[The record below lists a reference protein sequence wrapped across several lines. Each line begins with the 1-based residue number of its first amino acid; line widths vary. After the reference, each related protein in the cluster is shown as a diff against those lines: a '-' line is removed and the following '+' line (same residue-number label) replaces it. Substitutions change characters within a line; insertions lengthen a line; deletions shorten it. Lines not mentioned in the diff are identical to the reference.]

1 MKILIVDD
9 EAGLAAGLAR
19 SLAEI
24 GWDPPGAA
32 TSSEEAVEW
41 INQQGGLD
49 VLICNAFLP
58 STDGFTLRET
68 LLAHLPELRTI
79 FLSAYDVSE
88 HAERMQ
94 DCALLPKP
102 VSAEA
107 LDAALRQ
114 LFAPAA
120 ESAPVAAPVKVH
132 AVRAVAAPKPVAV
145 AKAVVAPKAA
155 TAPVA
160 AAVAAERELP
170 PDEFVGRQL
179 GDYLVEAKIGES
191 LHGGIYRAVQA
202 RMSRKVRLYL
212 LDAAQAADP
221 ATVQRFVNDAS
232 VKANVSHPSVF
243 AVYEAGQSDGIC
255 FYSCEY
261 VPCRSLR
268 EIKLEGDSLDE
279 NTALQAMKVACQVL
293 EYFSRNQIPHE
304 MITPGTILI
313 GPGGRPRIANIAA
326 EHPDQDFDENA
337 ERGALGRIIMNALP
351 EYLRTEKL
359 GVRKL
364 ALGLET
370 GEQTFP
376 SWTAL
381 SEAVSALEPKVAPK
395 DAYKLDAR
403 ERAAIRMVDEARKR
417 QRKSMIV
424 SSAISLALLAAALGV
439 IYWAFFRP
447 KGATVRIK
455 ENLIEI
461 PAGEFLYQDGQKVTL
476 PRFFIDEYEVTIAQ
490 YAEFL
495 DYLAAHPGE
504 AAKFD
509 HPDQPKGKPH
519 VPLKWAD
526 EELATGPM
534 PGYYTRAKKWGKY
547 EGFPLDVNSPVFN
560 LDWFDAYA
568 YAKWKGRRLP
578 TEQEWEKAARGTQGF
593 RYPWGNDADP
603 SKLNSGV
610 DIHPNPAKG
619 GEKDGF
625 KRWAPVDAKKADKSP
640 FGVMDMGG
648 NVSEWT
654 ATYATDPMMAGQKVP
669 VIRGGNWRNP
679 DYAVTRRVLL
689 LTDLQS
695 DNALGFRTVS
705 DSPPGKEKK

>member
-9 EAGLAAGLAR
+9 ESGLAAGLAR

-24 GWDPPGAA
+24 GWDAPGAA

-41 INQQGGLD
+41 INQRGELD
-49 VLICNAFLP
+49 VLVCNVFLP
-58 STDGFTLRET
+58 STDGLTLRET
-68 LLAHLPELRTI
+68 LLGHLPGLRTI

-88 HAERMQ
+88 HAERMKG
-94 DCALLPKP
+94 CLLLPKP
-102 VSAEA
+102 VAAEA
-107 LDAALRQ
+107 LDVALRQ
-114 LFAPAA
+114 LFAPLP
-120 ESAPVAAPVKVH
+120 ESSPAAPPAAQPRV
-132 AVRAVAAPKPVAV
+132 ARAVA
-145 AKAVVAPKAA
+145 VAPKATPKA
-155 TAPVA
+155 VPVVAEA
-160 AAVAAERELP
+160 AAAPAERELP

-191 LHGGIYRAVQA
+191 SHGGIYRAFQA

-212 LDAAQAADP
+212 LDPAQAADP
-221 ATVQRFVNDAS
+221 NTVQRFVNDAS

-243 AVYEAGQSDGIC
+243 AVYEAGQSDGVC
-255 FYSCEY
+255 YYSCEY

-268 EIKLEGDSLDE
+268 EMKLEGDSLDE
-279 NTALQAMKVACQVL
+279 NAGLQALKVACQVM

-304 MITPGTILI
+304 MLTPNAILI
-313 GPGGRPRIANIAA
+313 GPGGRPRVANIAA

-337 ERGALGRIIMNALP
+337 ERRELGRIIMNALP
-351 EYLRTEKL
+351 EYLRSEKL

-376 SWTAL
+376 SWADL
-381 SEAVSALEPKVAPK
+381 AEAIAALEPKVAPK

-417 QRKSMIV
+417 QRKSMVV
-424 SSAISLALLAAALGV
+424 SSAISLTLLMVAFGV
-439 IYWAFFRP
+439 IYWTFLRP
-447 KGATVRIK
+447 KGAEVRVAEK
-455 ENLIEI
+455 MIEI
-461 PAGEFLYQDGQKVTL
+461 PAGEFLYQDGEKVTL

-495 DYLAAHPGE
+495 DYLAAHPDE
-504 AAKFD
+504 ATKFD

-534 PGYYTRAKKWGKY
+534 PGYYTRAKNWGKY

-578 TEQEWEKAARGTQGF
+578 SEQEWEKAARGTQGF
-593 RYPWGNDADP
+593 RYPWGNEADP
-603 SKLNSGV
+603 SKLNSGA
-610 DIHPNPAKG
+610 DLNPNPAKG

-654 ATYATDPMMAGQKVP
+654 ATYGTDPMMAGQKVP

-705 DSPPGKEKK
+705 DAPPDKVKK